1 MSEVRY
7 IPYMSYNDRLLLN
20 TKWAILSDVSF
31 WEAITCTY
39 WWDDVVCFVSDQHAV
54 LDSYCVSSLKRQPWG
69 VKHVTNFDR

>member
-54 LDSYCVSSLKRQPWG
+54 LDS
-69 VKHVTNFDR
+69 